1 MSTRDPEPPVAPDG
15 RAGQRPEQ
23 PSAEQQLADLAALV
37 ATGPVELGAFT
48 QAEMAVVL
56 GDLPALAG
64 AEDAVLA
71 EAVRSLAARGVLH
84 RVPGERTAEVVGD
97 LGLLVAL
104 SAHSIGTLEIR
115 RGHPGP
121 ANEDWRWLVSVF
133 GRHVVGVDQVDALGL
148 HRLSLVSVGGVADTV
163 AKRMADGRAK
173 VPPGGDEPVPISDD
187 EVRELTA
194 TAERRWQLIHRV
206 PRAGGARLVVDA
218 LVLRTGEDRLELVTR
233 APEADGY
240 QRMVVDA
247 RRLAAFMRGLFAL
260 T

>member
-1 MSTRDPEPPVAPDG
+1 MTRESSTSTP
-15 RAGQRPEQ
+15 RPAQ
-23 PSAEQQLADLAALV
+23 PSPEAQLADLAELV
-37 ATGPVELGAFT
+37 ATGPVDLGAFT

-56 GDLPALAG
+56 GDVPALAG
-64 AEDAVLA
+64 VEDAVLA

-115 RGHPGP
+115 RGHASA

-133 GRHVVGVDQVDALGL
+133 GRQVLGVDRIDALGL
-148 HRLSLVSVGGVADTV
+148 HRLSLVSVGGVADQV
-163 AKRMADGRAK
+163 ARRMADGRAR
-173 VPPGGDEPVPISDD
+173 VPAGAQVPTPIPDE
-187 EVRELTA
+187 EVMALA
-194 TAERRWQLIHRV
+194 ASAEQRWQLIHRV
-206 PRAGGARLVVDA
+206 PRPGGARLVVDA
-218 LVLRTGEDRLELVTR
+218 LVLRTAEDRLELVTR

-247 RRLAAFMRGLFAL
+247 RRLRDFMRGLFAL